1 MGARGPLP
9 KEEGRRQRA
18 RSQKNTSLIAAYEPS
33 PIPEPPEQLST
44 IQVEAWD
51 VFFTSDLAGLIKAT
65 DLPVVRR
72 LWTYYQ
78 QHEDLLVIFEKSKLV
93 AGSTGQPRINP
104 AHDAIL
110 KLETAIHR
118 LENELGLTPSARLRL
133 GITFADATN
142 SIDALNEKF
151 AQRAVLSDDDL
162 WSEA

>member
-33 PIPEPPEQLST
+33 AIPEPPEQLSV

>member
-33 PIPEPPEQLST
+33 AIPEPPEQLSV

-78 QHEDLLVIFEKSKLV
+78 QHEDLLVIFEKSKLFV
-93 AGSTGQPRINP
+93 
-104 AHDAIL
+104 
-110 KLETAIHR
+110 
-118 LENELGLTPSARLRL
+118 
-133 GITFADATN
+133 
-142 SIDALNEKF
+142 
-151 AQRAVLSDDDL
+151 DL
-162 WSEA
+162 FLVNVVWYFS